1 MPLLRKASAH
11 GRRYVSLDTTPL
23 CFLTAKLFV
32 ASLVLFSCADAGR
45 ADESRSQPNTKEM
58 TTMTS
63 VLKLQTLHPDMNS
76 ADVDAIFISSFSGI
90 CPETQAGKGIF
101 EME

>member
-1 MPLLRKASAH
+1 
-11 GRRYVSLDTTPL
+11 
-23 CFLTAKLFV
+23 
-32 ASLVLFSCADAGR
+32 
-45 ADESRSQPNTKEM
+45 
-58 TTMTS
+58 MTS

-90 CPETQAGKGIF
+90 CPATQAGKGIF